1 MTTVRSALTAVRRVT
16 TDIAELQLNV
26 WTVPFMGDAEFPNPA
41 LAVVDLRSVVCC
53 ALCAVTCAACWAC
66 NVCQGI
72 EPPRL
77 PPARQE

>member
-1 MTTVRSALTAVRRVT
+1 MPNKVT
-16 TDIAELQLNV
+16 TDIANFRVNV
-26 WTVPFMGDAEFPNPA
+26 WTVPLMSDAEFPDPA

-53 ALCAVTCAACWAC
+53 APCAVTCAVYWAC
-66 NVCQGI
+66 DVCQGI